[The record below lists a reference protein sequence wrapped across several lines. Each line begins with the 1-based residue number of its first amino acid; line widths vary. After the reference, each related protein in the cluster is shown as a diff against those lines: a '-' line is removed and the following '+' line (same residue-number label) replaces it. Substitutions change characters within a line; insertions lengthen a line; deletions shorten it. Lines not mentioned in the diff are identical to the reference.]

1 MKKLIAA
8 LFLACIL
15 AGSAQAQTHV
25 SKNEKADDAPK
36 PILSSAD
43 PAADSIAF
51 AKVRARM
58 DSIRKY
64 RPTVGLVLAGGG
76 ARGLAHLGVIK
87 LMEEMGIPVDVVTG
101 TSMGG
106 LVGGLY
112 ALGYKHDQLDS
123 LVRAIEWPIMMSDNV
138 PDEYVRFKTRQYR
151 DKYIIRIPHHY
162 DDEDLA
168 VRLKNERI
176 ADKMAAESGHNSADM
191 LNESISRM
199 GLGMPD
205 GFLYGLNVRNML
217 SSVSVGYQDS
227 ISFAD
232 LPIPYACVATDLYA
246 MTPKYWTSGSITD
259 ALRSTMA
266 IPFYFRAV
274 RQNGEVLL
282 DGGMRNNFPVDLAR
296 TMGADIIIG
305 SDMSIHRELNELNSP
320 VDFLLQTITLL
331 ASSANGPAREILT
344 QGKNFGVHHELK
356 GYTMLS
362 FDDASVDDIIDQG
375 YKNALAHKEEF
386 EAVAACVAGK
396 TNSAVVASHP
406 AALNLAQTKVKVG
419 DVRFRGIKEREKR
432 WILHSKDYPADGMY
446 DRAIIERMLNSIYGS
461 NAFESV
467 TYHLEGAEE
476 PYTLVFDCQKG
487 QTNDFAVGIRADTDE
502 TVAIALRYGLGTRR
516 LTGMRM
522 TADLKLGSNPSLV
535 VDWGTKSRIGLP
547 SYGIVG
553 RMGLTNATVGWTGDT
568 HEQLFYTAVDGYLED
583 SRLRKGSLRVGVTAE
598 MNPYEHKLGYADLN
612 LGWDWRSFWL
622 SCFGTFR
629 HDTFDDGYFPTR
641 GIRLYADGRYV
652 FYGRKPPKGLD
663 YPDDFEY
670 HPDDDIDDG
679 TGGNDG
685 NAGAGF
691 SFPTRAGDVLLDELS
706 EGPGPGPDNNDFWN
720 RRDPVKPY
728 FSLMG
733 SVEAAFTIG
742 QDFTVQP
749 ILYFGY
755 NSTDSEDMN
764 FRHPVVVGGFMANRY
779 AEHQI
784 PFFGFSHGFRSSSRF
799 TLMPQL
805 DLRYRFLRKNYVTA
819 RGALFMRDSDFKFVF
834 MGHQLW
840 AAGVEYARQ
849 SIIGPLRVAAQYC
862 DVGGFSIYASIG
874 FDF

>member
-1 MKKLIAA
+1 MKKLIVA
-8 LFLACIL
+8 LFFASVLAW
-15 AGSAQAQTHV
+15 SAQAQ
-25 SKNEKADDAPK
+25 DYK
-36 PILSSAD
+36 PILESAN

-58 DSIRKY
+58 DSIRQY

-87 LMEEMGIPVDVVTG
+87 YMEELGIPVDVVTG

-123 LVRAIEWPIMMSDNV
+123 LVRAIEWPVMMSDDV
-138 PDEYVRFKTRQYR
+138 PKEYVDYKIRQYR

-162 DDEDLA
+162 DNQDLED
-168 VRLKNERI
+168 RLKKERI
-176 ADKMAAESGHNSADM
+176 ADKMAEEAGHSTSDM
-191 LNESISRM
+191 LNESIARM
-199 GLGMPD
+199 GFGMPD

-282 DGGMRNNFPVDLAR
+282 DGGMRNNYPVDIAR
-296 TMGADIIIG
+296 AMGADIIIG

-320 VDFLLQTITLL
+320 VDFLMQTITLL
-331 ASSANGPAREILT
+331 ASSANGPARAMLDL
-344 QGKNFGVHHELK
+344 GVHHELK
-356 GYTMLS
+356 GYNMLS

-375 YKNALAHKEEF
+375 YQNALQSKELF
-386 EAVAACVAGK
+386 ESIAAAVAGK
-396 TNSAVVASHP
+396 RDPQVASHKP
-406 AALNLAQTKVKVG
+406 AVNLAQQKVRVSNIA
-419 DVRFRGIKEREKR
+419 FNGISDKERNA
-432 WILHSKDYPADGMY
+432 ILHKRDYPKTDLY
-446 DRAIIERMLNSIYGS
+446 DRDMIEQMLRKIYGS

-467 TYHLEGAEE
+467 TYHLEGSEE
-476 PYTLVFDCQKG
+476 PYTLVFDCQRG
-487 QTNDFAVGIRADTDE
+487 QTNDFALGLRADTDE
-502 TVAIALRYGLGTRR
+502 TVAVALHYGLGTRR

-522 TADLKLGSNPSLV
+522 SADLKLGTNPQLS

-553 RMGLTNATVGWTGDT
+553 RLGLLNARLGWQGNT
-568 HEQLFYTAVDGYLED
+568 HEQLFHMAVDGYLED
-583 SRLRKGSLRVGVTAE
+583 SRLKNGSLRVGVTAE
-598 MNPYEHKLGYADLN
+598 MNPYENRLSTSDFD

-622 SCFGTFR
+622 SGFGTFK

-641 GIRLYADGRYV
+641 GVRLSLDGRYV
-652 FYGRKPPKGLD
+652 FYGREKPDFFAL
-663 YPDDFEY
+663 PDDYYY
-670 HPDDDIDDG
+670 HPDDDIIDG
-679 TGGNDG
+679 SDEDGG
-685 NAGAGF
+685 AAGF
-691 SFPTRAGDVLLDELS
+691 LFPTRADEGDTPGSGDGD
-706 EGPGPGPDNNDFWN
+706 EGPGPDVPEDFFA
-720 RRDPVKPY
+720 RREPVKPY
-728 FSLMG
+728 FSGMA
-733 SVEAAFTIG
+733 SFEAAFTIG
-742 QDFTVQP
+742 QNFTILP
-749 ILYFGY
+749 IVYFGY
-755 NSTDSEDMN
+755 NSTEANIMN
-764 FRHPVVVGGFMANRY
+764 IRHEVQVGGFLPNRY
-779 AEHQI
+779 IERQI
-784 PFFGFSHGFRSSSRF
+784 PFIGFAQGFRFSSKL
-799 TLMPQL
+799 TLVPQL

-819 RGALFMRDSDFKFVF
+819 RASIFERGATLHDLFTGAPVYAF
-834 MGHQLW
+834 G
-840 AAGVEYARQ
+840 AEYARQ
-849 SIIGPLRVAAQYC
+849 TIVGPLRIAAQWC
-862 DVGGFSIYASIG
+862 DITGVTVYASIG